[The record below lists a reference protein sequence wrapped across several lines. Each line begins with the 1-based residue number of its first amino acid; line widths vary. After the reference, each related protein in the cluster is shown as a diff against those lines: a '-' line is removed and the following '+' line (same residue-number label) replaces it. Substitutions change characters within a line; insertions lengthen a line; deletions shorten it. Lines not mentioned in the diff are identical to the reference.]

1 MRWIALMLL
10 LAAPAQ
16 AETRRFGLFVGSNGA
31 PPGREALR
39 HAEADAL
46 RLRRVFVDV
55 GQMAESDT
63 QVLQSPTGAQIIA
76 GLRDLARR
84 AATDPE
90 ALVVFY
96 YSGHAD
102 ERALLLG
109 GGQLRLDELRAEL
122 DAVPGGLALHI
133 IDACRSGTLARSKG
147 ASRGR
152 RIAVAV
158 QPQAKGRAVI
168 TSSAAFEDSQE
179 SDRLG
184 GSFFT
189 LHLASG
195 LRGAADADGDHRV
208 TLAEAYAYV
217 YARTV
222 QSTRA
227 TVAGPQHPT
236 YRYDLQGRGETVLAW
251 TRPDAG
257 AAWLKLNSGGDY
269 LVIDAE
275 TGQVVAE
282 VVPTGRDQVLAMR
295 PATYRINRRDDD
307 ALFEGRVTLA
317 PGETVAADDQ
327 LQRRIEYARLVRKGG
342 RSVATT
348 LWLEG
353 GARGPLDAGIQ
364 AAPLARVAV
373 SIHLPWFTLRPRIG
387 FARNLADDAQQTPR
401 LTLDLRELSAGVELR
416 RAVDLSGVT
425 LSGGLVGE
433 GLWLTQ
439 TERAG
444 RDVQRTSGAMSV
456 GLVAG
461 LETAPFGPVSMM
473 LTGELGV
480 VGYRAATDDR
490 GPTGDELRTVATWRT
505 TLGVG
510 HAF

>member
-1 MRWIALMLL
+1 MSWLALVLL
-10 LAAPAQ
+10 LAAPAV

-31 PPGREALR
+31 PAGRESLR

-63 QVLQSPTGAQIIA
+63 QVLQSPTGAQIVA
-76 GLRDLARR
+76 GLQDLARR
-84 AATDPE
+84 AAAHPD
-90 ALVVFY
+90 AVVVFY

-109 GGQLRLDELRAEL
+109 SGQLRLEQLRAEL

-147 ASRGR
+147 ARRGR

-158 QPQAKGRAVI
+158 EPQAKGRAVI
-168 TSSAAFEDSQE
+168 TSSTAFEDSQE

-195 LRGAADADGDHRV
+195 LRGAADRNGDHRV
-208 TLAEAYAYV
+208 TLAEAYDYV

-236 YRYDLQGRGETVLAW
+236 YRYDLHGRGETVLAW
-251 TRPDAG
+251 TRPDTG
-257 AAWLKLNSGGDY
+257 TAWLRLQKGGDY

-317 PGETVAADDQ
+317 PRETLVADDH

-348 LWLEG
+348 LWFEG
-353 GARGPLDAGIQ
+353 GVRGPLDNGIQ
-364 AAPLARVAV
+364 AAPLLRIAV
-373 SIHLPWFTLRPRIG
+373 SVHLPWFTLRPRVG
-387 FARNLADDAQQTPR
+387 FARNRQGNAQQTPR
-401 LTLDLRELSAGVELR
+401 LTLDLQEVSAGVEIR
-416 RAVDLSGVT
+416 RAVDLRVVT

-433 GLWLTQ
+433 GLWLEQ
-439 TERAG
+439 TERDD
-444 RDVQRTSGAMSV
+444 RDADRTSAAWAV

-461 LETAPFGPVSMM
+461 LETVPLGPISLM

-490 GPTGDELRTVATWRT
+490 GPTGAELRTVTTWRT